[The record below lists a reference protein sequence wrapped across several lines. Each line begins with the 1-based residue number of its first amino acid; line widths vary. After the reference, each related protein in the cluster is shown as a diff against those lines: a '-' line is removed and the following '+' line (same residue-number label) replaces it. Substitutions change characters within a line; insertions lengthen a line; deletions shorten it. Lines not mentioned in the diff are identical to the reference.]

1 MFRLILVLTA
11 LMVSTS
17 LQAGEIQPFKAHY
30 HLVIDGWPNA
40 DMTHQLERDKEG
52 WRTTMHA
59 SVKIAT
65 GYEYSRFRLR
75 NDTDVAPWS
84 FYSRYRLFG
93 FGDTY
98 RLDDQQLASLPDRQ
112 AALFALSRQA
122 FNAPSCRGRQTTP
135 CTFAYLDHKARQRD
149 MAWRVIDD
157 PEMSVPQGHWQTR
170 HVEAWDEDKPDRRM
184 HFYFTS
190 RYPGLLVQTDYFRDG
205 KLSARLQLTGL
216 ETP

>member
-1 MFRLILVLTA
+1 MPRAFLVMTA
-11 LMVSTS
+11 LLLSAPI
-17 LQAGEIQPFKAHY
+17 QAQEIQPFEARY
-30 HLVIDGWPNA
+30 HLTMDGWPNA
-40 DMTHQLERDKEG
+40 DMTHQLERDDNG

-59 SVKIAT
+59 SIKIAT
-65 GYEYSRFRLR
+65 GYEYSRFRWH
-75 NDTDVAPWS
+75 DDIGAAPWS

-98 RLDDQQLASLPDRQ
+98 RLDEQQLSRLPDRQ
-112 AALFALSRQA
+112 AALFTLSRQA
-122 FNAPSCRGRQTTP
+122 FDAPSCRGRRADP
-135 CTFAYLDHKARQRD
+135 CTFEYIDHKERERD

-157 PEMSVPQGHWQTR
+157 PEMPVPQGRWQTR
-170 HVEAWDEDKPDRRM
+170 HVEAWDTDKPDRRM

>member
-1 MFRLILVLTA
+1 MFRFAMVLTA

-17 LQAGEIQPFKAHY
+17 LQAEEIQPFKAHY

-40 DMTHQLERDKEG
+40 DMTHQLERDEDG

-59 SVKIAT
+59 SIRIAT
-65 GYEYSRFRLR
+65 GYEYSRFHLR
-75 NDTDVAPWS
+75 NDADVAPWS

-98 RLDDQQLASLPDRQ
+98 RLDEKQLSNLPDRQ

-122 FNAPSCRGRQTTP
+122 FDAPSCRGRQAAP
-135 CTFAYLDHKARQRD
+135 CTFKYIDHKEREHD

-157 PEMSVPQGHWQTR
+157 PSMSVPQGRWQTR

-205 KLSARLQLTGL
+205 TLSARLQLTGL
-216 ETP
+216 EAP

>member
-1 MFRLILVLTA
+1 MHRAFPVMTA
-11 LMVSTS
+11 LLLSAPIR
-17 LQAGEIQPFKAHY
+17 AGEIQPFEAHY
-30 HLVIDGWPNA
+30 HLTIDGWPNA
-40 DMTHQLERDKEG
+40 DMTHQLEHDEGG

-65 GYEYSRFRLR
+65 AYEYSRFQLR
-75 NDTDVAPWS
+75 DDTVVSPWS

-98 RLDDQQLASLPDRQ
+98 RLDDGQLSPLPDRQ

-122 FNAPSCRGRQTTP
+122 FDAPSCRGRSADP
-135 CTFAYLDHKARQRD
+135 CTFQYVDHKEREHD

-157 PEMSVPQGHWQTR
+157 PEMPVPEGRWPTR
-170 HVEAWDEDKPDRRM
+170 HVEAWDEDRPDRRL

-205 KLSARLQLTGL
+205 TLSARLQLIKL

>member
-1 MFRLILVLTA
+1 MFRLILMLTA

-17 LQAGEIQPFKAHY
+17 LQAGEIQPFKAQY

-59 SVKIAT
+59 SIKIAT

-98 RLDDQQLASLPDRQ
+98 RLDDQQLAALPDRQ

-135 CTFAYLDHKARQRD
+135 CTFAYVDHKARQRD

-184 HFYFTS
+184 NFYFTS